1 MENKIKNYLLSKQ
14 NKDGGWPLYFGGESN
29 VSASVKAYY
38 ALKLSGV
45 STKEKLM
52 KIAQEFILKNGGAEQ
67 SNVFTRITLAQFGQI
82 SWEAIPYM
90 PIEIINFQDGFH
102 LIFIKYLIGLELF
115 LSLY

>member
-52 KIAQEFILKNGGAEQ
+52 KIAQEFILKMVEQ
-67 SNVFTRITLAQFGQI
+67 NKVMFLHELLLRSLVKFLGKQFRICL
-82 SWEAIPYM
+82 
-90 PIEIINFQDGFH
+90 
-102 LIFIKYLIGLELF
+102 LK
-115 LSLY
+115 